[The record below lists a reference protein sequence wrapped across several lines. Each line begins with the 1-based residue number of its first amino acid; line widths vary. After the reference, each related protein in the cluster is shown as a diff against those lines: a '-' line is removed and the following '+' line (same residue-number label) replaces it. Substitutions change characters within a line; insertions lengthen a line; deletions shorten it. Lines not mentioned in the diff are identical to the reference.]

1 MNTEDKMKQ
10 AAENMEEMGKRELLS
25 NCCGATSDYYFE
37 ISRCPE
43 CKENCDYIGEDD
55 ELL

>member
-10 AAENMEEMGKRELLS
+10 AAENMEEMGRRELLS